1 VAGASLSLSS
11 LTSGRV
17 PYATTAGLLTDSANL
32 LYSGTDLTVYGL
44 TVGRGAGTVASN
56 TAVGASALAAN
67 TTGSNNTA
75 LGREA
80 LNANTTASSNTA
92 TGYQALYQTTTSG
105 DNTGFGSQVLYS
117 NTTGAN
123 NAAIG
128 VLALGGVTTGSNN
141 VAVGKNSGNDAVR
154 IISTASNE
162 GVFGNNSTAGL
173 YVKVAW
179 TVTSDIRDKTNIG
192 AVPHGLDFVT
202 RLNPIKYQYKVSRE
216 DDTPTGH
223 VRYGFKAQELL
234 ELEGD
239 NPVIINNDDPD
250 NLKLTDQNLIAVL
263 VNAIKELKAEFD
275 AYKAT
280 HP

>member
-1 VAGASLSLSS
+1 MGNVAMYSNTTGESNTGIGSQALFSN
-11 LTSGRV
+11 
-17 PYATTAGLLTDSANL
+17 TTASN
-32 LYSGTDLTVYGL
+32 
-44 TVGRGAGTVASN
+44 N
-56 TAVGASALAAN
+56 TAVGYQAGYSN
-67 TTGSNNTA
+67 TTGANITA
-75 LGREA
+75 IGYQA
-80 LNANTTASSNTA
+80 LNANTTAANNIGI
-92 TGYQALYQTTTSG
+92 GYQAGKAITTGG
-105 DNTGFGSQVLYS
+105 DNVAVGVNALLTNITS
-117 NTTGAN
+117 NQNTAIGNASLTSATGAN
-123 NAAIG
+123 N
-128 VLALGGVTTGSNN
+128 T
-141 VAVGKNSGNDAVR
+141 AVGYNAGGGITSGANNACFGLLAGNDAVR
-154 IISTASNE
+154 IISTGSNE
-162 GVFGNNSTAGL
+162 GVFGNNSTVGL

-202 RLNPIKYQYKVSRE
+202 KLNPIKYQYKVSRE

-239 NPVIINNDDPD
+239 APVIINNDDPD

-275 AYKAT
+275 AYKST